1 MKETNNKVS
10 ISKTLR
16 EQNKSNDYFEILLGN
31 LTLEELIA
39 LKLELG
45 WKAIGFKLDGFPL
58 WTSAPYI
65 MRNALLRA
73 VVSVTNN
80 KIEAKRALG
89 LKGKKFFTLLKRYG
103 LTDVYERKNN
113 DYQ

>member
-1 MKETNNKVS
+1 MKEQKKS

-45 WKAIGFKLDGFPL
+45 WKAIGFKLEGFPL

-65 MRNALLRA
+65 IRSALLRA
-73 VVSVTNN
+73 VISTTNSHA
-80 KIEAKRALG
+80 EARRVLG
-89 LKGKKFFTLLKRYG
+89 IKGRKLFYLLSKHG
-103 LTDVYERKNN
+103 LTDIYERKNDTIN
-113 DYQ
+113 S